1 MDNFTHSLAGWAV
14 GQAGLKT
21 KTRKGLA
28 ALILGA
34 NMPDIDVFLGWVPWE
49 PLAMHRGFT
58 HSLVGGV
65 LIMPPMLA
73 GLLLLLDRSQV
84 KRGTTFKS
92 DLDMHVGWLAALCYI
107 GAITH
112 PLLDLQTTYSVQL
125 LSPFDFGWYHA
136 DSLFIIDVW
145 IWTLLAG
152 SIAWSRWREK
162 RGRGWRGPVRAAI
175 VVTSVYTAFNAL
187 ASLYTA
193 MRIDSMGA
201 SCSSPEAIFAGPP
214 PAFFWRRDVT
224 WRSRAS
230 GDKATDS
237 RFVIGNASFD
247 PLTGWSGLGEQV
259 EGGGCNLMRD
269 GMRQPEVVK
278 AIATD
283 RDLRQFLAWSILP
296 VATVER
302 GRCSAKVT
310 IGDAR
315 YFVAGSRTSR
325 LSRDVIVPLEGPGC

>member
-1 MDNFTHSLAGWAV
+1 MDNFTHSLAGWAL

-34 NMPDIDVFLGWVPWE
+34 NMPDIDVFLGWVSWE

-58 HSLVGGV
+58 HGLIGGV
-65 LIMPPMLA
+65 VLMPPMLA
-73 GLLLLLDRSQV
+73 GLLLLLDRWQIR
-84 KRGTTFKS
+84 RGAAFKS
-92 DLDMHVGWLAALCYI
+92 GLGMHFGWLLALCYL

-145 IWTLLAG
+145 VWTMIAG

-162 RGRGWRGPVRAAI
+162 RGREWRRPVQGAIAVALVYISFNLGLSQTATEAVQRRAPAATSIFASPDPILSWNRGMSWREGNSVGRARFAPFGRGLLPSDALLADRMDDPMVRAAI
-175 VVTSVYTAFNAL
+175 AAN
-187 ASLYTA
+187 
-193 MRIDSMGA
+193 
-201 SCSSPEAIFAGPP
+201 
-214 PAFFWRRDVT
+214 
-224 WRSRAS
+224 
-230 GDKATDS
+230 
-237 RFVIGNASFD
+237 
-247 PLTGWSGLGEQV
+247 
-259 EGGGCNLMRD
+259 
-269 GMRQPEVVK
+269 
-278 AIATD
+278 
-283 RDLRQFLAWSILP
+283 RDLRMFLAWSILP

-302 GRCSAKVT
+302 SRCWARVT

-315 YFVAGSRTSR
+315 YLTDGSRKSR
-325 LSRDVIVPLEGPGC
+325 LSRQVTVPLAGPGC